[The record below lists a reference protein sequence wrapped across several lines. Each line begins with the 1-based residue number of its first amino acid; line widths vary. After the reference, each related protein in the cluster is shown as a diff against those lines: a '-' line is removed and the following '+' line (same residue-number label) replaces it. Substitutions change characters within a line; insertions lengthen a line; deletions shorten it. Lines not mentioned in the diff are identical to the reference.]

1 MTESPH
7 VYRAITAIT
16 GALAKVGIG
25 KNRKNT
31 QQGFNFRGID
41 DVYDALARQLS
52 EHKLTI
58 IPQVVDRQVTE
69 RPTQRGGTIFFTVV
83 TVDYKL
89 VSAVDGSKDSA
100 RIIGEAMDSADKST
114 NKAMSAAYKYLAF
127 QLFSI
132 PIEGHDADEEHH
144 ESEESK
150 AAQQTWSDEA
160 WAKIL
165 PTIKK
170 GLARGKSIDDALA
183 WLRAKADV
191 TEAQEDELR
200 AAVSNGEG
208 K

>member
-7 VYRAITAIT
+7 VYQAITAIT

-25 KNRKNT
+25 KSRRNT
-31 QQGFNFRGID
+31 KQGFNFRGID

-58 IPQVVDRQVTE
+58 IPQVTDRQMTE
-69 RPTQRGGTIFFTVV
+69 RPTQNGGTLFFTVV
-83 TVDYKL
+83 TVNYDL
-89 VSAVDGSKDSA
+89 VSAVDGSKHSA

-127 QLFSI
+127 QLFCI

-144 ESEESK
+144 ESAESK
-150 AAQQTWSDEA
+150 AAQQRPIWDENSWQKVLPA
-160 WAKIL
+160 IRKGIAK
-165 PTIKK
+165 
-170 GLARGKSIDDALA
+170 GKSIDDALA

-200 AAVSNGEG
+200 ANGGE